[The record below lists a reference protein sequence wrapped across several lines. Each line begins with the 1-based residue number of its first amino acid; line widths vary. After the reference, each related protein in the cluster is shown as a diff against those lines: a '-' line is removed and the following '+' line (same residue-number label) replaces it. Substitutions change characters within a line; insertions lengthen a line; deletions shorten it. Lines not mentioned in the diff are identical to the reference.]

1 MNVVWHIKNIVQKIK
16 YRKIIIGENSRINL
30 GVIINNPK
38 NITIG
43 NNTYINGGVFTVG
56 DNSRI
61 VIGNDCLISYNV
73 HVRTKTHKYIDKNIL
88 IRKQGELEKDIVIE
102 DDVWIGY
109 GAQIMPGVTLHKG
122 CVVGAGAVVTKD
134 VAEYTVVGGVPAKV
148 IKKRVGDTL
157 E

>member
-148 IKKRVGDTL
+148 IKKRVGDSL

>member
-1 MNVVWHIKNIVQKIK
+1 MNIIWHLKNIIQKIK

-43 NNTYINGGVFTVG
+43 NNTYINDGVFTVG

-73 HVRTKTHKYIDKNIL
+73 HVRTNTHKYIDKNIL

>member
-109 GAQIMPGVTLHKG
+109 GAQIMPGVTLHRG

>member
-1 MNVVWHIKNIVQKIK
+1 MNVVWHIKKIVQKIK

-56 DNSRI
+56 DNSCI
-61 VIGNDCLISYNV
+61 VIGNNCLISYNV

-134 VAEYTVVGGVPAKV
+134 VAEYTVVGAVPAKV